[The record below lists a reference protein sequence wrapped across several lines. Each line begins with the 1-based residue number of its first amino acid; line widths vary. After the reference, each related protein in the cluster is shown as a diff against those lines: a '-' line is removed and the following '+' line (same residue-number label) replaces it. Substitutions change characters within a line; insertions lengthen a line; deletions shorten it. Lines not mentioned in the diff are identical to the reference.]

1 MQMRQSRNLIR
12 FLTMAAGAVLAVLLG
27 LACLRYSFGEPL
39 VRLSYDLPF
48 LWRSTLATN
57 EVVLVYIDESSAKQL
72 NQPLD
77 DVWNRALHAPLL
89 DRLTEDKARLVF
101 YDIVFD
107 QPARDP
113 AADTAFAE
121 SMRRNGK
128 VILGA
133 ALDIKE
139 RQGVRTESISAPIR
153 LLRKSAAG
161 WGLLAFRPVDPDY
174 GVRRIY
180 FGNSVRSSATWEA
193 AKFLGA
199 EITREPRDMLG
210 PRWINYYGPRNT
222 FSAISIAR
230 AMSRDGVPSGY
241 FQDKIVLIGGQFAL
255 GGQKVDRDEFAT
267 PYSRLATSS
276 ASSNSRF
283 TPGAEIHANI
293 LLNLLRGDW
302 LTRMTASREIA
313 LIVFIG
319 LFAGFL
325 SFYWFRPWG
334 AAVTAVLISFAIAGA
349 ACLLAWHERVWFAW
363 LIPAAVQIPFGLA
376 WSVSSQYLLE
386 SRRRKELRK
395 AFGFYLSPQMADL
408 IADSDF
414 DLTPGG
420 KVVEATVIFTDLESF
435 TTISED
441 LDPAEVSK
449 LLIAYFEQTT
459 RCILENK
466 GTIIKYVGDAVMAA
480 WGAPIDEPEHAAR
493 ATEAACDLRCLS
505 EIEVRGKK
513 LRTRVGV
520 HSGKV
525 LAGNL
530 GSSFRFDYTMIGDTT
545 NFASRLESLN
555 KYLGTQVLISEAVR
569 AQLGD
574 AFISRRLGE
583 FQVAGKTHSVVIHEL
598 FCRCAAENGERA
610 WIKVFEEGLDEFRR
624 GEFANA
630 AQAMKR
636 TCELRGGADGPAE
649 FYLRRITKF
658 SSEGTPAGWN
668 GVIELSEK

>member
-1 MQMRQSRNLIR
+1 MQIRQLRH
-12 FLTMAAGAVLAVLLG
+12 LTRGLTIVAGVVVAVLLG
-27 LACLRYSFGEPL
+27 LACLRYSFAEPL

-48 LWRSTLATN
+48 LLRAPLETH
-57 EVVLVYIDESSAKQL
+57 EIVLVYLDELSARQL

-77 DVWNRALHAPLL
+77 DAWNRELHTALL

-107 QPARDP
+107 QPREP
-113 AADTAFAE
+113 VADVAFAE
-121 SMRRNGK
+121 SMRKSGR

-133 ALDIKE
+133 FLDRKE
-139 RQGVRTESISAPIR
+139 RRGVRSESIAAPIKP
-153 LLRKSAAG
+153 LRKAAASWGVSA
-161 WGLLAFRPVDPDY
+161 WNVDPDY
-174 GVRRIY
+174 GVRRIF
-180 FGNSVRSSATWEA
+180 FGNEVKATVTWEA

-199 EITREPRDMLG
+199 PITRESRETLG
-210 PRWINYYGPRNT
+210 PHWVNYYGPRGCFHT
-222 FSAISIAR
+222 ISIAQ
-230 AMSRDGVPSGY
+230 ALMPNGVPPN
-241 FQDKIVLIGGQFAL
+241 FFKDKIVLVGGEYAIGGQMV
-255 GGQKVDRDEFAT
+255 GRDEFVT
-267 PYSRLATSS
+267 PYSR
-276 ASSNSRF
+276 SNRQF
-283 TPGAEIHANI
+283 TPGMEIQATI

-302 LTRMTASREIA
+302 LTRMAVDRETG
-313 LIVFIG
+313 LIVLIG
-319 LFAGFL
+319 LLAGGL
-325 SFYWFRPWG
+325 SFSWFRPWQAMI
-334 AAVTAVLISFAIAGA
+334 AAAFISAAIACA
-349 ACLLAWHERVWFAW
+349 ACLLVWHERVWFAW
-363 LIPAAVQIPFGLA
+363 LIPAAVQMPFGLA

-414 DLTPGG
+414 DLHPGG

-480 WGAPIDEPEHAAR
+480 WGAPIDEPAHAVR

-569 AQLGD
+569 GQLAGK
-574 AFISRRLGE
+574 FITRRLGE
-583 FQVAGKTHSVVIHEL
+583 FQVAGKTHSVIIHEL
-598 FCRCAAENGERA
+598 FCRCEGENGEGV
-610 WIKVFEEGLDEFRR
+610 WIKAFEAGLDDFRA
-624 GEFANA
+624 GNFSSA
-630 AQAMKR
+630 AELMKR
-636 TCELRGGADGPAE
+636 TRELRGGSDGPAE
-649 FYLRRITKF
+649 FYLRRLTKL
-658 SSEGTPAGWN
+658 SNEAKVENWN
-668 GVIELSEK
+668 GIVELSEK